1 LNDIHIFNSVN
12 IVGVTERR
20 ARHRE
25 SLRRD
30 ILDAASRLF
39 VEEGYDRVTMRRIAQ
54 RIEYSPTTIYLHF
67 KDKTELFNAVC
78 EETFSQ
84 LAEKLETLTRMRIV
98 PLGHLRECLRLYVEF
113 GVKHPDHYTV
123 TFLQP
128 PKTGRAKMPDA
139 SIRTRAFDTMRQAV
153 RSCVDY
159 GDIRTADVDMTAQA
173 LWAAVH
179 GLTALL
185 ITARGFPF
193 ISQAAL
199 VDHTVDVMI
208 AGLKPPATPVRTT
221 AIPRP
226 STPTFTD

>member
-1 LNDIHIFNSVN
+1 
-12 IVGVTERR
+12 
-20 ARHRE
+20 
-25 SLRRD
+25 LRRD
-30 ILDAASRLF
+30 ILDAAGRLF
-39 VEEGYDRVTMRRIAQ
+39 ADEGYDRVTMRRVAQ

-67 KDKTELFNAVC
+67 KDKSELFDAVC
-78 EETFSQ
+78 EETFAQ
-84 LAEKLETLTRMRIV
+84 LAEKFETLTRMRVV

-128 PKTGRAKMPDA
+128 PKTGRAQPLDG
-139 SIRTRAFDTMRQAV
+139 SIRARAFDTLRQAV

-199 VDHTVDVMI
+199 VDHTIDTLI
-208 AGLKPPATPVRTT
+208 AGLKPPAGPVRTT
-221 AIPRP
+221 AISRP

>member
-1 LNDIHIFNSVN
+1 MGTS
-12 IVGVTERR
+12 ERR
-20 ARHRE
+20 ERHRV
-25 SLRRD
+25 SLRSD
-30 ILDAASRLF
+30 ILEAASRLF
-39 VEEGYDRVTMRRIAQ
+39 VEEGYDRVTMRRVAQ

-84 LAEKLETLTRMRIV
+84 LAEKFETLTRMRIV

-128 PKTGRAKMPDA
+128 PKTGRAQPLDA
-139 SIRTRAFDTMRQAV
+139 PIRARAFDALRQAV

-199 VDHTVDVMI
+199 VDHTIDTLI
-208 AGLKPPATPVRTT
+208 AGLKPPAAQVRTT
-221 AIPRP
+221 PIPAPRP
-226 STPTFTD
+226 SSFTD

>member
-1 LNDIHIFNSVN
+1 M
-12 IVGVTERR
+12 GVSDRR
-20 ARHRE
+20 ARHRA

-39 VEEGYDRVTMRRIAQ
+39 AEEGYDRVTMRRVAQ

-67 KDKTELFNAVC
+67 KDKSDLFDAVC

-84 LAEKLETLTRMRIV
+84 LAEKFETLARMRVV
-98 PLGHLRECLRLYVEF
+98 PLNHLRECLRLYVEF

-128 PKTGRAKMPDA
+128 PKTGRAQPPDA
-139 SIRTRAFDTMRQAV
+139 SIRARAFDTLRQAV

-159 GDIRTADVDMTAQA
+159 GDIRTADVDMTTQA

-199 VDHTVDVMI
+199 VDHTIDTLI
-208 AGLKPPATPVRTT
+208 AGLKPPAAPVRTT
-221 AIPRP
+221 PMPAPRT
-226 STPTFTD
+226 STFTD